1 MAPLRGYNLGVH
13 IPETQFARSGEV
25 NIAYQVFGEGPVD
38 VVYMPGFISHVELSW
53 GLPGRRGFL
62 EALASFARVIQL
74 DKRGTGMSDRV
85 RDLPTLETRIADV
98 CAVMDAAGSERAAL
112 FGVDA
117 GGPANI
123 LFATRHPERTAALIL
138 FGTSAR
144 FLRSDDHP
152 FGPTEEQYC
161 AAIERDM
168 RRWGSLEHGV
178 DVMSLYAPSLAAAG
192 DDVAR
197 DWASYFRESAS
208 PETFADFQRINMQI
222 DVCGLLDD
230 VQVPTLVLH
239 RTGDKVVDIGAGRF
253 LAERIPGA
261 EFVELPGG
269 DHTPFTADVEP
280 LIEAVREFLSRVA
293 VRV

>member
-1 MAPLRGYNLGVH
+1 M
-13 IPETQFARSGEV
+13 PETRYARSGEV
-25 NIAYQVFGEGPVD
+25 NIAYQVVGDGPID
-38 VVYMPGFISHVELSW
+38 LVYMPGFISHVELSW
-53 GLPGRRGFL
+53 GLPGRGEFL
-62 EALASFARVIQL
+62 HALGEFARVIQL

-123 LFATRHPERTAALIL
+123 LFATTHPDRTAALIL

-152 FGPTEEQYC
+152 FGPTEDEYC
-161 AAIERDM
+161 ARIVRDM
-168 RRWGSLEHGV
+168 QRWGSLEHGV
-178 DVMSLYAPSLAAAG
+178 DVMSLYAPSLASAG

-208 PETFADFQRINMQI
+208 PETFADFQRINMGI
-222 DVCGLLDD
+222 DVCALLEDI
-230 VQVPTLVLH
+230 QVPTLVAH
-239 RTGDKVVDIGAGRF
+239 RTGDRVVDIAAGRF
-253 LAERIPGA
+253 LADRIPEA
-261 EFVELPGG
+261 QFVELPGA

-280 LIEAVREFLSRVA
+280 LVGAVSEFLSRVPA
-293 VRV
+293 GAR

>member
-1 MAPLRGYNLGVH
+1 M
-13 IPETQFARSGEV
+13 PETHYAQSGEV
-25 NIAYQVFGEGPVD
+25 NIAYQVIGEGPID
-38 VVYMPGFISHVELSW
+38 LVYMPGFISHVELSW
-53 GLPGRRGFL
+53 GLPGRGEFL
-62 EALASFARVIQL
+62 NALGEFARVIQL

-98 CAVMDAAGSERAAL
+98 CAVMDAVGSERAAL

-123 LFATRHPERTAALIL
+123 LFAASHPDRTAALIL

-144 FLRSDDHP
+144 FLRSEEHP
-152 FGPTEEQYC
+152 YGPTEEEYC
-161 AAIERDM
+161 DRIIRDM
-168 RRWGSLEHGV
+168 QRWGSLEHGV
-178 DVMSLYAPSLAAAG
+178 DVMRLYAPSLASAG
-192 DDVAR
+192 DDMAR

-208 PETFADFQRINMQI
+208 PETFADFQRINMEI

-230 VQVPTLVLH
+230 IQVPTLVVH

-261 EFVELPGG
+261 EFVELPGA
-269 DHTPFTADVEP
+269 DHTPFTADAEP
-280 LIEAVREFLSRVA
+280 LVEAVREFLSRVPA
-293 VRV
+293 RA

>member
-1 MAPLRGYNLGVH
+1 M
-13 IPETQFARSGEV
+13 PETQYAKSGDV

-38 VVYMPGFISHVELSW
+38 LVYMPGFISHVELSW
-53 GLPGRRGFL
+53 GLPGRAQFL
-62 EALASFARVIQL
+62 EALGSFSRVIQL

-98 CAVMDAAGSERAAL
+98 CAVMEAAGSERAAL
-112 FGVDA
+112 FGIDA

-123 LFATRHPERTAALIL
+123 LFAATHPERTVALIL

-144 FLRSDDHP
+144 FLRSDEHP
-152 FGPTEEQYC
+152 FGPTEEEYC
-161 AAIERDM
+161 AAIVRDM
-168 RRWGSLEHGV
+168 QRWGSLEHGV
-178 DVMSLYAPSLAAAG
+178 DVMSLYAPSLAGAG

-197 DWASYFRESAS
+197 DWASYFRESAA
-208 PETFADFQRINMQI
+208 PETFADFQRINMEI
-222 DVCGLLDD
+222 DVCELLDD
-230 VQVPTLVLH
+230 IQVPTLVAH
-239 RTGDKVVDIGAGRF
+239 RTGDHVVDIGAGRY

-261 EFVELPGG
+261 EFVELPGA

-280 LIEAVREFLSRVA
+280 LIEATREFLSRVA

>member
-1 MAPLRGYNLGVH
+1 MQM
-13 IPETQFARSGEV
+13 PETHYAQSGEV
-25 NIAYQVFGEGPVD
+25 NIAYQVIGEGPID
-38 VVYMPGFISHVELSW
+38 LVYMPGFISHVELSW
-53 GLPGRRGFL
+53 GLPGRGEFL
-62 EALASFARVIQL
+62 NALGEFARVIQL

-98 CAVMDAAGSERAAL
+98 CAVMDAVGSERAAL

-123 LFATRHPERTAALIL
+123 LFAASHPDRTAALIL

-144 FLRSDDHP
+144 FLRSEEHP
-152 FGPTEEQYC
+152 YGPTEEEYC
-161 AAIERDM
+161 DRIIRDM
-168 RRWGSLEHGV
+168 QRWGSLEHGV
-178 DVMSLYAPSLAAAG
+178 DVMRLYAPSLASAG
-192 DDVAR
+192 DDMAR

-208 PETFADFQRINMQI
+208 PETFADFQRINMEI

-230 VQVPTLVLH
+230 IQVPTLVVH

-261 EFVELPGG
+261 EFVELPGA
-269 DHTPFTADVEP
+269 DHTPFTADAEP
-280 LIEAVREFLSRVA
+280 LVEAVREFLSRVPA
-293 VRV
+293 RA